1 MSFFQD
7 LFTGGAYSR
16 NKQAE
21 KQADAANEANEE
33 AREFAEE
40 EAKRRYEYDKE
51 GLQILKKNTEDNL
64 RFQEAERN
72 QQYSFGMGIRA
83 FNFHRENLAFAQSK
97 ATRDANLAFNDIA
110 AGFAGLQQDR
120 FLMEQQVELELDEK
134 QTMLNYAVASHGL
147 QLKKQR
153 TKSAAAEQMR
163 KTGITGL
170 KAKGQALARGQAGRS
185 AGKTIQGIMAEVD
198 AAEND
203 LINTLMSDTAQID
216 LDLLVASQQN
226 LMDKLA
232 FDLRE
237 NNLVAAD
244 SLTRTQIK
252 MQRVQAD
259 LQAEANMML
268 KPELAPPLP
277 KPIAL
282 PRPEFQEIYEP
293 RVGPGAAT
301 VIPQRE
307 SLVMA
312 GLNTAIGAAKFVGA
326 GTSGFTQAF
335 NLGKAFGFS

>member
-21 KQADAANEANEE
+21 KQAEATNEANEE

-40 EAKRRYEYDKE
+40 EAERRFKYDKE
-51 GLQILKKNTEDNL
+51 GLQILKKNTEANL
-64 RFQEAERN
+64 RFQEKERE
-72 QQYSFGMGIRA
+72 QQYSYGMGIRA
-83 FNFHRENLAFAQSK
+83 FNFHREKIAFAQSK
-97 ATRDANLAFNDIA
+97 ATRDANIGFNDIA

-120 FLMEQQVELELDEK
+120 FLMEQQVELELDQK

-163 KTGITGL
+163 QTGIAGL

-198 AAEND
+198 AAENE

-216 LDLLVASQQN
+216 MELLLKSQQN

-244 SLTRTQIK
+244 RLTRTQIQ
-252 MQRVQAD
+252 MQRIQAD
-259 LQAEANMML
+259 MEAEANMML

-282 PRPEFQEIYEP
+282 PRPEFQEIYKP
-293 RVGPGAAT
+293 KVGPGAAT

-307 SLVMA
+307 SLVTA
-312 GLNTAIGAAKFVGA
+312 GLGTALGVARFAAA
-326 GTSGFTQAF
+326 GTSGFTSGF
-335 NLGKAFGFS
+335 NLGKALGF